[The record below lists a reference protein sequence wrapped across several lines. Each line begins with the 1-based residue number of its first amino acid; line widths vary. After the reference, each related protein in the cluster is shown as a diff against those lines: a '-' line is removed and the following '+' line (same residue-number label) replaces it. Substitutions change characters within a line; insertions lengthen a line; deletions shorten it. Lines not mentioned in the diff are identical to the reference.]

1 LMAVCWALEAEL
13 TQSLQTENSLEYYP
27 KPLFIGYLTRTAY
40 TVWMLPW
47 MVYRF
52 YGMFTNVYAPKQ
64 IQLNIRKEKTLA
76 FWSFPMMLLMFSNG
90 YTWYLSLAHTP
101 VSVNTA
107 IYNCASVQVFLFS
120 IPILNEGI
128 SGAKTFSVLLSV
140 VGIVLIFVAPEENSG
155 SVDVT
160 WYGYALVV
168 FSVTIYSLQEVLIK
182 LLFNKVESIEIDDK
196 TNTEPNED
204 QPEENH
210 VSTFMYSAFFLG
222 CVGVSNTFFMIL
234 ALILWNYM
242 GWEAFLWPT
251 PSQTTLLMVNCLFDS
266 LLYLSVFAATAFLT
280 SPVIVALG
288 ALLVIPVTIICDYFW
303 HSYLPPWLVVGG
315 IAFIVVGFV
324 VIVVA
329 GPLEEKYGKGGGLGG
344 LLFGECYLKRRKDQ
358 IEKVEEEGRDWTS
371 L

>member
-1 LMAVCWALEAEL
+1 
-13 TQSLQTENSLEYYP
+13 
-27 KPLFIGYLTRTAY
+27 
-40 TVWMLPW
+40 
-47 MVYRF
+47 
-52 YGMFTNVYAPKQ
+52 
-64 IQLNIRKEKTLA
+64 
-76 FWSFPMMLLMFSNG
+76 
-90 YTWYLSLAHTP
+90 
-101 VSVNTA
+101 
-107 IYNCASVQVFLFS
+107 
-120 IPILNEGI
+120 
-128 SGAKTFSVLLSV
+128 
-140 VGIVLIFVAPEENSG
+140 
-155 SVDVT
+155 
-160 WYGYALVV
+160 
-168 FSVTIYSLQEVLIK
+168 
-182 LLFNKVESIEIDDK
+182 
-196 TNTEPNED
+196 
-204 QPEENH
+204 
-210 VSTFMYSAFFLG
+210 
-222 CVGVSNTFFMIL
+222 
-234 ALILWNYM
+234 M